1 VCLSHQKGGS
11 KHHKSHSSFDHF
23 ALHQMVRPGPSLRRN
38 LAAHRYS
45 APRLRS
51 TGRHRVTRRDLIR
64 YSGAGAA
71 GAAALAAAGCDLSDS
86 SDADRPEVQKVV
98 AREGEPLNV
107 LLIVTD
113 STRRDFVSAYDGDEL
128 AHTPNLDALAKEG
141 LLFNRAVPE
150 AMPTVA
156 VRRALLTGTRSFP
169 FRDWKVAPKLPQFP
183 GWNPIPPYKRIFT
196 EYMEAAGIETAYV
209 TDNPF
214 LIGPRFE
221 RFRKTLDHEKSIF
234 DQGEY
239 RSWNTGIDKSKVAS
253 KEQIANYLLPA
264 LAGTEAE
271 KRIAENVGFNKGRGG
286 DELSGARTLR
296 AGMEVLRSLKDKQPF
311 FLGVDAFDP
320 HEAWNVPTAFKLRF
334 KDHQG
339 VEPILPFK
347 TPYSKVED
355 LDVTEEQVQRVRE
368 LYAGELTY
376 IDSWIGRLLNLLDDL
391 GLADRT
397 VVYYLSD
404 HGILLGEHGLMGKA
418 NSMLGGEIHQ
428 VPYLIRH
435 PEGKRAGDKSDYFVS
450 THDVAPTLLSFQGI
464 TVPGRMDGEDL
475 TVMFEG
481 ADPPERDYWTTAYAD
496 HVAAGDGRY
505 LLIADNQG
513 KERRLFDTEADPH
526 EENDVAGD
534 NPDVVDRLWRNIVND
549 AGGTMPVFGKTGV
562 VSG

>member
-1 VCLSHQKGGS
+1 MIGL
-11 KHHKSHSSFDHF
+11 
-23 ALHQMVRPGPSLRRN
+23 GPKLRRN
-38 LAAHRYS
+38 LAGHRYS

-71 GAAALAAAGCDLSDS
+71 GAAALAAAGCDLGDS
-86 SDADRPEVQKVV
+86 SDADQPEVQKIV

-128 AHTPNLDALAKEG
+128 AQTPNLGALAKEG

-183 GWNPIPPYKRIFT
+183 GWSPIPPYKRIFT
-196 EYMEAAGIETAYV
+196 EFMEAAGIETAYV

-234 DQGEY
+234 EQGEY
-239 RSWNTGIDKSKVAS
+239 RSWNIGIDKSKVAS

-271 KRIAENVGFNKGRGG
+271 KRILENVGFNEGRGG
-286 DELSGARTLR
+286 DELSGARTLK
-296 AGMEVLRSLKDKQPF
+296 AGMEGLRRLKDKQPF

-355 LDVTEEQVQRVRE
+355 LDVSEEQVQRVRE

-418 NSMLGGEIHQ
+418 NSMLGKEIHQ
-428 VPYLIRH
+428 VPYMIRH
-435 PEGKRAGDKSDYFVS
+435 PEGKRAGDQSDYFVS

-464 TVPGRMDGEDL
+464 TVPGRMEGEDL

-513 KERRLFDTEADPH
+513 KERRLFDTEADPD

>member
-1 VCLSHQKGGS
+1 MRATPASTI
-11 KHHKSHSSFDHF
+11 
-23 ALHQMVRPGPSLRRN
+23 SLWPNRTPR
-38 LAAHRYS
+38 AAAPPES
-45 APRLRS
+45 GASLQCPRLPP
-51 TGRHRVTRRDLIR
+51 TGRHGVTRRDLIR

-86 SDADRPEVQKVV
+86 AGSDETPAPKVV
-98 AREGEPLNV
+98 RRDEHPLNV

-141 LLFNRAVPE
+141 LRFDRAVPE

-169 FRDWKVAPKLPQFP
+169 FRDWKVAPKLPPFP
-183 GWNPIPPYKRIFT
+183 GWSPIPAYKRIFT
-196 EYMEAAGIETAYV
+196 EFMEDAGIETAYV

-214 LIGPRFE
+214 LIGPRFG
-221 RFRKTLDHEKSIF
+221 RFRNTRHVSKPLYEHG
-234 DQGEY
+234 QY
-239 RSWNTGIDKSKVAS
+239 RSRNVGIDRDRLAS
-253 KEQIANYLLPA
+253 KEQIEHYLLPA
-264 LAGTEAE
+264 LQGTEAE
-271 KRIAENVGFNKGRGG
+271 KRLQENVGFNRGRSG
-286 DELSGARTLR
+286 DELSGARVLKASMSALR
-296 AGMEVLRSLKDKQPF
+296 QLKDRQPF

-320 HEAWNVPTAFKLRF
+320 HEAWNVPTTFKLRF
-334 KDHQG
+334 KDRQG

-355 LDVTEEQVQRVRE
+355 LEVTEDQVQQVRE

-391 GLADRT
+391 GLAKST
-397 VVYYLSD
+397 VVYYLAD
-404 HGILLGEHGLMGKA
+404 HGILLGEHGLIGKA
-418 NSMLGGEIHQ
+418 NSMLGSAIHS
-428 VPYLIRH
+428 VPYMIRH
-435 PEGKRAGDKSDYFVS
+435 PEGKRSGHTSDYFAS
-450 THDVAPTLLSFQGI
+450 THDVAPTVLSFQGL

-481 ADPPERDYWTTAYAD
+481 ADPPERRYWTTAYAD
-496 HVAAGDGRY
+496 HVAAGDGRW

-513 KERRLFDTEADPH
+513 DDKRLWQH
-526 EENDVAGD
+526 
-534 NPDVVDRLWRNIVND
+534 VVDD

-562 VSG
+562 VTG

>member
-1 VCLSHQKGGS
+1 
-11 KHHKSHSSFDHF
+11 
-23 ALHQMVRPGPSLRRN
+23 
-38 LAAHRYS
+38 
-45 APRLRS
+45 LRS
-51 TGRHRVTRRDLIR
+51 TGRHGVTRRDLIR
-64 YSGAGAA
+64 YTGAGAA
-71 GAAALAAAGCDLSDS
+71 GAAALGAAGCDLTDSD
-86 SDADRPEVQKVV
+86 DGGKPEVQKVV

-113 STRRDFVSAYDGDEL
+113 STRRDFVSVYEGDEL
-128 AHTPNLDALAKEG
+128 AHTPNLDALAKDG

-183 GWNPIPPYKRIFT
+183 GWSPIPAYKRIFT
-196 EYMEAAGIETAYV
+196 EFMDAAGIETAYV

-214 LIGPRFE
+214 LIGPRFK
-221 RFRKTLDHEKSIF
+221 RFRTTLDTVKSVY
-234 DQGEY
+234 DQAEY
-239 RSWNTGIDKSKVAS
+239 RSWNVGIDKSRVAS
-253 KEQIANYLLPA
+253 RRQIEDYLLPA
-264 LAGTEAE
+264 LQGTEAE
-271 KRIAENVGFNKGRGG
+271 KRIRENVGFNRGRSGA
-286 DELSGARTLR
+286 ELSGARVLK
-296 AGMEVLRSLKDKQPF
+296 AGMEVLRDLKDKQPF

-334 KDHQG
+334 KDRTGG

-355 LDVTEEQVQRVRE
+355 LDVTDEQVEQVRE

-404 HGILLGEHGLMGKA
+404 HGILLGEHGLLGKA
-418 NSMLGGEIHQ
+418 NAMLGKEIHS
-428 VPYLIRH
+428 VPYMIRH
-435 PEGKRAGDKSDYFVS
+435 PEGKRAGETSDYFVS
-450 THDVAPTLLSFQGI
+450 THDVAPTLLSFQGL
-464 TVPGRMDGEDL
+464 TVPGRMEGEDL
-475 TVMFEG
+475 TVMFDG

-496 HVAAGDGRY
+496 QVAAGDGRW

-513 KERRLFDTEADPH
+513 KRRRLFDTEADPD
-526 EENDVAGD
+526 EEEDVASD
-534 NPDVVDRLWRNIVND
+534 NPGVVDRLWHNILDD

>member
-1 VCLSHQKGGS
+1 
-11 KHHKSHSSFDHF
+11 
-23 ALHQMVRPGPSLRRN
+23 MVRPALHRRWN

-45 APRLRS
+45 ADRLRS
-51 TGRHRVTRRDLIR
+51 TRRQRVTRRDLIR

-71 GAAALAAAGCDLSDS
+71 GAAALAATGCDLSDS
-86 SDADRPEVQKVV
+86 SDADQPEVQTVV
-98 AREGEPLNV
+98 EREGQPLNV

-113 STRRDFVSAYDGDEL
+113 STRRDFVSAYGGDEL

-141 LLFNRAVPE
+141 LLFDRAVPE

-183 GWNPIPPYKRIFT
+183 GWSPIPPYKRIFT
-196 EYMEAAGIETAYV
+196 EFMDAAGIETAYV

-214 LIGPRFE
+214 LIGPRFA
-221 RFRKTLDHEKSIF
+221 RFRKTLDHSKSIF
-234 DQGEY
+234 EQGEY
-239 RSWNTGIDKSKVAS
+239 RSWNIGIDSDRVAS

-264 LAGTEAE
+264 LTGTEAE
-271 KRIAENVGFNKGRGG
+271 KRIAENVGFNSGRSG
-286 DELSGARTLR
+286 DQLSGARTLR
-296 AGMEVLRSLKDKQPF
+296 AGMEVLRELKDRQPF

-320 HEAWNVPTAFKLRF
+320 HEAWNVPTTFKLRF
-334 KDHQG
+334 EEHQG

-355 LDVTEEQVQRVRE
+355 LDVTEDQVQRVRE
-368 LYAGELTY
+368 LYAAELTY

-391 GLADRT
+391 GLAERT

-418 NSMLGGEIHQ
+418 NSMLGKEIHA
-428 VPYLIRH
+428 VPYMIRH
-435 PEGKRAGDKSDYFVS
+435 PERKRAGETSGYFAS

-481 ADPPERDYWTTAYAD
+481 AEPPDRNFWTTAYAD

-513 KERRLFDTEADPH
+513 KERVLFDTEEDPA
-526 EENDVAGD
+526 EEEDVAAEH
-534 NPDVVDRLWRNIVND
+534 PDVVDRLWGNILSD

>member
-1 VCLSHQKGGS
+1 
-11 KHHKSHSSFDHF
+11 
-23 ALHQMVRPGPSLRRN
+23 MVRPDRWLRGN

-45 APRLRS
+45 ARRLRS

-64 YSGAGAA
+64 VSGAGAA
-71 GAAALAAAGCDLSDS
+71 GVAALAAAGCDLGDNS
-86 SDADRPEVQKVV
+86 SDGAEPKVQTVV
-98 AREGEPLNV
+98 AREGPPLNV

-113 STRRDFVSAYDGDEL
+113 STRRDFVSAYHGDKL
-128 AHTPNLDALAKEG
+128 ADTPNLDELAKGG

-183 GWNPIPPYKRIFT
+183 GWSPIPSYKRIFT
-196 EYMEAAGIETAYV
+196 EFLDDAGIETAYV

-221 RFRKTLDHEKSIF
+221 RFRNTLDHVRPIYE
-234 DQGEY
+234 QGEY
-239 RSWNTGIDKSKVAS
+239 RVWNIGVDKDRVAS
-253 KEQIANYLLPA
+253 KAQIENYLLPA
-264 LAGTEAE
+264 LEGTEAE
-271 KRIAENVGFNKGRGG
+271 KRIQENVGFNKGRRG
-286 DELSGARTLR
+286 DQLSGARVLK
-296 AGMEVLRSLKDKQPF
+296 AGMEVLKELKGKQPF

-334 KDHQG
+334 KHREG

-355 LDVTEEQVQRVRE
+355 LDVTEDQVQQVRE

-391 GLADRT
+391 GLADNT

-418 NSMLGGEIHQ
+418 NSMLGKEIHS
-428 VPYLIRH
+428 VPYMIRH
-435 PEGKRAGDKSDYFVS
+435 PDGKRAGEQSDYFVS
-450 THDVAPTLLSFQGI
+450 THDVAPTILSFHGI

-475 TVMFEG
+475 TVMFED

-513 KERRLFDTEADPH
+513 KERRLFDTEEDPD
-526 EENDVAGD
+526 EEEDVASD
-534 NPDVVDRLWRNIVND
+534 NPDVVDRLWGNVVND
-549 AGGTMPVFGKTGV
+549 AGGTMPVFGRTGV

>member
-1 VCLSHQKGGS
+1 
-11 KHHKSHSSFDHF
+11 
-23 ALHQMVRPGPSLRRN
+23 MVRPGPKLRRN
-38 LAAHRYS
+38 LAAPRYS

-64 YSGAGAA
+64 YSGAGTA

-86 SDADRPEVQKVV
+86 SDADQPEVQKIV

-113 STRRDFVSAYDGDEL
+113 STRRDFVSAYDGDDL
-128 AHTPNLDALAKEG
+128 AHTPNLDSLAKEG

-183 GWNPIPPYKRIFT
+183 GWSPIPPYKRIFT
-196 EYMEAAGIETAYV
+196 EFMEAAGIETAYV

-239 RSWNTGIDKSKVAS
+239 RSWNIGVDKSKVAS

-271 KRIAENVGFNKGRGG
+271 KRIRENVGFNEGRSG
-286 DELSGARTLR
+286 DELSGARTLK
-296 AGMEVLRSLKDKQPF
+296 AGLEVLRRLKDKQPF

-320 HEAWNVPTAFKLRF
+320 HEAWNVPTAFRLRF

-355 LDVTEEQVQRVRE
+355 LEVTEEQVQRVRE

-418 NSMLGGEIHQ
+418 NSMLGKEIHQ
-428 VPYLIRH
+428 VPYMIRH
-435 PEGKRAGDKSDYFVS
+435 PEGKRAGSKSDYFVS

-464 TVPGRMDGEDL
+464 TVPGRMEGEDL

-496 HVAAGDGRY
+496 QVAAGDGRY

-513 KERRLFDTEADPH
+513 KERRLFDTEADPD

>member
-1 VCLSHQKGGS
+1 
-11 KHHKSHSSFDHF
+11 
-23 ALHQMVRPGPSLRRN
+23 
-38 LAAHRYS
+38 
-45 APRLRS
+45 LRS

-71 GAAALAAAGCDLSDS
+71 GAAALAAAGCDLNDS
-86 SDADRPEVQKVV
+86 SDGAEPRVQKV

-128 AHTPNLDALAKEG
+128 AHTPNLDALASEG
-141 LLFNRAVPE
+141 IRFDRAVPE

-169 FRDWKVAPKLPQFP
+169 FRDWQVAPKLPQFP
-183 GWNPIPPYKRIFT
+183 GWSPIPAYKRIFT
-196 EYMEAAGIETAYV
+196 EFMDAAGIETAYV

-214 LIGPRFE
+214 LIGPRFA
-221 RFRKTLDHEKSIF
+221 RFRRTLDLSTPIYQ
-234 DQGEY
+234 QGEY
-239 RSWNTGIDKSKVAS
+239 RVWNIGVVKSRVAS
-253 KEQIANYLLPA
+253 QAQIENYLLPA
-264 LAGTEAE
+264 LQGTEAE
-271 KRIAENVGFNKGRGG
+271 KRIEENVGFNRGRTGAQ
-286 DELSGARTLR
+286 LSGARVVK
-296 AGMEVLRSLKDKQPF
+296 AGMEALKELKDKQPF

-320 HEAWNVPTAFKLRF
+320 HEAWNVPTTFKLRF
-334 KDHQG
+334 KDREG

-355 LDVTEEQVQRVRE
+355 LEVTDEQIQQVRE

-376 IDSWIGRLLNLLDDL
+376 IDAWIGRLLNLLDDL
-391 GLADRT
+391 GLADST

-418 NSMLGGEIHQ
+418 NSMLGKEIHS

-435 PEGKRAGDKSDYFVS
+435 PEGKRAGATSDYFVS
-450 THDVAPTLLSFQGI
+450 THDVAPTVLSFQGI

-475 TVMFEG
+475 TVMFDG
-481 ADPPERDYWTTAYAD
+481 ADPPERPYWTTAYAD
-496 HVAAGDGRY
+496 QVAASDGRW

-513 KERRLFDTEADPH
+513 KQRRLFDTEADPD
-526 EENDVAGD
+526 EEDDVASD
-534 NPDVVDRLWRNIVND
+534 NPDVVDRLWHNILDD

-562 VSG
+562 ISG